1 MYSEPG
7 LPRSIW
13 SVSLHF
19 SPAIS
24 LDPHDQA
31 MVKTPTP
38 KSSLSTSRQ
47 MLDALA
53 VRDRIVFPFSPRK
66 VVAALHFLADLRSS
80 PRRVEHPLLR
90 LNWVMAVLWLAD
102 VRHFQELGRPITGSR
117 YQAYP
122 EGPIPG
128 DVLALVQGHPL
139 WISELSETEYRMP
152 YELQDDCLTRNLRV
166 RFGYKSADF
175 LGESE
180 QDALKA
186 AVVKAKDLKLNGR
199 DAALRG
205 EPFQLTPLYQDIPWE
220 LLLPAKKRTAAV
232 IDKLTASARRAV
244 L

>member
-1 MYSEPG
+1 
-7 LPRSIW
+7 
-13 SVSLHF
+13 
-19 SPAIS
+19 
-24 LDPHDQA
+24 

-152 YELQDDCLTRNLRV
+152 YELQDDCLTRNLRI

-180 QDALKA
+180 QDALKT
-186 AVVKAKDLKLNGR
+186 AVAKA

-232 IDKLTASARRAV
+232 IDRLTASARRAV

>member
-1 MYSEPG
+1 M
-7 LPRSIW
+7 
-13 SVSLHF
+13 VT
-19 SPAIS
+19 PA
-24 LDPHDQA
+24 
-31 MVKTPTP
+31 TP
-38 KSSLSTSRQ
+38 KSSLSTNRQ
-47 MLDALA
+47 MLEALG
-53 VRDRIVFPFSPRK
+53 VRERIIFPFSPRK

-102 VRHFQELGRPITGSR
+102 VRHFLALERPITGSR

-122 EGPIPG
+122 EGPVPV

-139 WISELSETEYRMP
+139 WASQLSQTEYRMP
-152 YELQDDCLTRNLRV
+152 YELQDNCLTRNLRI
-166 RFGYKSADF
+166 RFGYKSDEF

-186 AVVKAKDLKLNGR
+186 AVAKADLKLTGR

-205 EPFQLTPLYQDIPWE
+205 EPFQLTPLYEDIPWE
-220 LLLPAKKRTAAV
+220 LLLPAKKRTQAV
-232 IDKLTASARRAV
+232 ISRLCASARRAV

>member
-1 MYSEPG
+1 M
-7 LPRSIW
+7 
-13 SVSLHF
+13 
-19 SPAIS
+19 A
-24 LDPHDQA
+24 
-31 MVKTPTP
+31 KTPTT

-47 MLDALA
+47 MLNALG

-66 VVAALHFLADLRSS
+66 VVAALHYLAELRSS

-90 LNWVMAVLWLAD
+90 LDWVMTALWLAD
-102 VRHFQELGRPITGSR
+102 VRHFLELGRPITGSR

-122 EGPIPG
+122 EGPVPG

-139 WISELSETEYRMP
+139 WASALSETEYRMP
-152 YELQDDCLTRNLRV
+152 YELQDHCLTRNLRI
-166 RFGYKSADF
+166 RFGYLPAEF

-186 AVVKAKDLKLNGR
+186 AAAKAKDIKPK

-220 LLLPAKKRTAAV
+220 LILPAKKRTDAV
-232 IDKLTASARRAV
+232 IGRLIASARRAV
-244 L
+244 V

>member
-1 MYSEPG
+1 MSRPPHG
-7 LPRSIW
+7 LCAA
-13 SVSLHF
+13 
-19 SPAIS
+19 AITARFP
-24 LDPHDQA
+24 LPHSYIHA
-31 MVKTPTP
+31 MAKTQTS

-47 MLDALA
+47 LLNALG

-66 VVAALHFLADLRSS
+66 VVAALHYLADLRSS

-90 LNWVMAVLWLAD
+90 LNWVTAVLWLAD
-102 VRHFQELGRPITGSR
+102 VRHFLELGRPITGSR

-122 EGPIPG
+122 EGPIPV

-139 WISELSETEYRMP
+139 WTSQLAETEYRMP
-152 YELQDDCLTRNLRV
+152 YELQDDCLTRNLRI
-166 RFGYKSADF
+166 RFGYKSADY
-175 LGESE
+175 LGGSE

-186 AVVKAKDLKLNGR
+186 AVAKAKDLKLNGR

-220 LLLPAKKRTAAV
+220 LLLPAKKRNEAV
-232 IDKLTASARRAV
+232 IGRLIASARRAV

>member
-1 MYSEPG
+1 M
-7 LPRSIW
+7 
-13 SVSLHF
+13 
-19 SPAIS
+19 S
-24 LDPHDQA
+24 LDSRDQA
-31 MVKTPTP
+31 MVTTLTP
-38 KSSLSTSRQ
+38 KSSLSTNRQ
-47 MLDALA
+47 MLEALG
-53 VRDRIVFPFSPRK
+53 VRDRIVFPFSPKK

-102 VRHFQELGRPITGSR
+102 VRHFLALERPITGSR

-122 EGPIPG
+122 EGPVPI

-139 WISELSETEYRMP
+139 WVSQLSETEYRMP
-152 YELQDDCLTRNLRV
+152 YELQDECLTRNLRI
-166 RFGYKSADF
+166 RFGYKSAEF

-186 AVVKAKDLKLNGR
+186 AVAKAKDLKLNRR

-205 EPFQLTPLYQDIPWE
+205 EPFQLTPLYEDIPWE
-220 LLLPAKKRTAAV
+220 LLLPAKKRTQAA
-232 IDKLTASARRAV
+232 INRLSASARRAV